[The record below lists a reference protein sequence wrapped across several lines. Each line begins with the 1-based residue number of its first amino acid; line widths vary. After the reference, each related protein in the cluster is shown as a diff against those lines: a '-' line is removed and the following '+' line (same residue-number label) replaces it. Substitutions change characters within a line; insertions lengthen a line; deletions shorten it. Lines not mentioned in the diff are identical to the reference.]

1 METTVGSFAI
11 PGATL
16 AQIMHDFGSVESDC
30 DGILFGRLQTQVTSS
45 ILDDQSGPPTLLE
58 ETTARVTGHFCT
70 GRVMSFYDSIGR
82 LNHSKLATILNDRQS
97 RGEDPP
103 IGWYIGRR
111 NTSLWPSMR
120 ETAVTASLRAAVITS
135 SAHKKKTSV
144 DGHSPMDGRG
154 EDGSGSPIS
163 CEPKIL
169 QSEVFGSQGGGSPS
183 ISRRVQSMQSAEVQ
197 SPRSPGRASFVS
209 VVGTDPAIGQST
221 SSHHERRSDFHSRFS
236 NHPAPPPPPCFF
248 VLFTE
253 SDSANHA
260 VRTHEYRAFQSLQN
274 SVGIG
279 FEPLPVKIVNAGLS
293 FRGYYDSFVP
303 VARVPWF
310 QGDFVTSPSDRSE
323 SNSPRSPHRGKS
335 VEPMSP
341 RRDVGRHSY
350 AKPTPLEINGKQ
362 ERGSRRTPDDHVDS
376 RHDGV
381 SGDQALGFTHAK
393 GMRVSEFEK
402 MYQIML
408 TKLERLATEVCD
420 SSAALNQA
428 SR

>member
-1 METTVGSFAI
+1 MGSFAI

-82 LNHSKLATILNDRQS
+82 LNHSKLATILKDRQN

-120 ETAVTASLRAAVITS
+120 EIAVTASLRAAVITS
-135 SAHKKKTSV
+135 SAPKKKSSG

-163 CEPKIL
+163 SDPKTL
-169 QSEVFGSQGGGSPS
+169 QSEVFGAQGGGSPS
-183 ISRRVQSMQSAEVQ
+183 VSRRVQSMQSAEGQ
-197 SPRSPGRASFVS
+197 SPRSPGRTSFASAL
-209 VVGTDPAIGQST
+209 GTDP
-221 SSHHERRSDFHSRFS
+221 SSGHSASSQHERRSNSQSRFS
-236 NHPAPPPPPCFF
+236 NQPAPAPPPPCVF

-303 VARVPWF
+303 VARFPWF
-310 QGDFVTSPSDRSE
+310 QGDFVTSPSERNE
-323 SNSPRSPHRGKS
+323 SSSPRSPHRGKS
-335 VEPMSP
+335 ADPMSP
-341 RRDVGRHSY
+341 LRDVGRHSF

-362 ERGSRRTPDDHVDS
+362 ERGSRRTHDDYVDS

-381 SGDQALGFTHAK
+381 SGDQALGLIHAK

-420 SSAALNQA
+420 SSAALHQA